1 MPIITMPD
9 INGAFSLTVTA
20 RFDTVIGGT
29 GQTVFDL
36 AMARGKMTSCWPR
49 SAIRQPWSLL
59 FSSAVSAMRF
69 LRMMQLSL
77 GKRRNGLWLWM
88 PPG

>member
-29 GQTVFDL
+29 GQTVFDF
-36 AMARGKMTSCWPR
+36 GDGT
-49 SAIRQPWSLL
+49 RQDDPGPGRRDLPP
-59 FSSAVSAMRF
+59 AQGHAADVRRRAGAA
-69 LRMMQLSL
+69 
-77 GKRRNGLWLWM
+77 GKRRR
-88 PPG
+88 P